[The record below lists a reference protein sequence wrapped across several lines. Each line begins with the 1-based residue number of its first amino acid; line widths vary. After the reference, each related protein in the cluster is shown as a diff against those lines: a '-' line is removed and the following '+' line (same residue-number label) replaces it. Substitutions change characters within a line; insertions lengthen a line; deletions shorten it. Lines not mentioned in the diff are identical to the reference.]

1 MIELISVWVKV
12 QFKIHAS
19 CPYRIGL
26 LLCVILY
33 GYYHS
38 VLCVFVFV
46 LFYFCFVCF
55 VCLLLFFVV
64 LLLLMLFVYFC
75 LFCFVL
81 FFGGW
86 TTGSW
91 SIGEYAWHSGGWQGA
106 SKTLGYT
113 VCFQHIKQFA
123 HNWRGLT
130 SLPYI
135 YIYIYICVCVT
146 AYRMIISVTCQIS
159 YIIWTYS
166 SCGPCGSSGHESAKY
181 QKEWIY
187 FYLSVS
193 AYDVAYVSEHLQ
205 IK

>member
-1 MIELISVWVKV
+1 MHPAPTESACCYVWFYTAITIPFFV
-12 QFKIHAS
+12 F
-19 CPYRIGL
+19 
-26 LLCVILY
+26 LCLFCFI
-33 GYYHS
+33 
-38 VLCVFVFV
+38 FV
-46 LFYFCFVCF
+46 LFVLFVCFCFLWFFCCCCCLFIFVCF
-55 VCLLLFFVV
+55 V
-64 LLLLMLFVYFC
+64 
-75 LFCFVL
+75 LFC

-91 SIGEYAWHSGGWQGA
+91 SNGEYAWHSGGWQGA

-135 YIYIYICVCVT
+135 YIYIYMYVT
-146 AYRMIISVTCQIS
+146 ANRMIISVTCQIS

-193 AYDVAYVSEHLQ
+193 AYDFA
-205 IK
+205 